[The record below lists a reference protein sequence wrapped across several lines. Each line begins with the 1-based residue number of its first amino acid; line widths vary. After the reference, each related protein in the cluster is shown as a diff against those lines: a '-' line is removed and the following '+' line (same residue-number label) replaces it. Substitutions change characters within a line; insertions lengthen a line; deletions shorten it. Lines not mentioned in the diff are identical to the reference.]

1 MNNTRAALA
10 SSQAVSP
17 ESIFMFLPTG
27 YDAHTV
33 RCGQESVAAV
43 SPPGL
48 AGFTDVNKGGGS
60 LRLVVGAL
68 PRAGR
73 HSTTAARGHRDGD
86 NAGGHRAVDGVHGLT
101 HGGTGP
107 FAPRQLLRPPLHR
120 PPIGGGHHLG
130 GGRRSWRGANG
141 PVPPCVRPWT
151 PSTARWPP
159 ALSPSRW
166 PRAAVVECRP
176 ARGRAPTTSRNEPP
190 PLFTS
195 VKPARPGGETAATD
209 SCPQRTVCAS

>member
-60 LRLVVGAL
+60 LLLVVGAL
-68 PRAGR
+68 PRA
-73 HSTTAARGHRDGD
+73 
-86 NAGGHRAVDGVHGLT
+86 
-101 HGGTGP
+101 
-107 FAPRQLLRPPLHR
+107 
-120 PPIGGGHHLG
+120 
-130 GGRRSWRGANG
+130 
-141 PVPPCVRPWT
+141 
-151 PSTARWPP
+151 
-159 ALSPSRW
+159 
-166 PRAAVVECRP
+166 
-176 ARGRAPTTSRNEPP
+176 PTTRRNEPP

>member
-73 HSTTAARGHRDGD
+73 HSTTAARG
-86 NAGGHRAVDGVHGLT
+86 
-101 HGGTGP
+101 
-107 FAPRQLLRPPLHR
+107 
-120 PPIGGGHHLG
+120 
-130 GGRRSWRGANG
+130 
-141 PVPPCVRPWT
+141 
-151 PSTARWPP
+151 
-159 ALSPSRW
+159 
-166 PRAAVVECRP
+166 
-176 ARGRAPTTSRNEPP
+176 RAPTTSRNEPP

-209 SCPQRTVCAS
+209 SCPQRTVCALSLIHISEPTRPY